1 MATASLRGK
10 SVYPPT
16 DTKVDSAETVGREVD
31 GGRWETGGGEK
42 GKGWEGDGCLMLMT
56 SDAPA

>member
-31 GGRWETGGGEK
+31 GGRWETGGGERERL
-42 GKGWEGDGCLMLMT
+42 GGRRLFNAD
-56 SDAPA
+56 DV